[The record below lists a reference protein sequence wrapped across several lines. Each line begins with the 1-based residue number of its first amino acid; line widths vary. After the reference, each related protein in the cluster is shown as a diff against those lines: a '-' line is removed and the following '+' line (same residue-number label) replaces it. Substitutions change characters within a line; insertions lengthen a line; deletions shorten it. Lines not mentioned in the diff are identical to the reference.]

1 MKMPNGYGSIVN
13 LGKKRRKPFAV
24 RVTVGYEEKGKVNGV
39 MQYRQKYKYI
49 GYFEKRKDA
58 LECLA
63 NYNTD
68 PHELQKST
76 ITFAELYEEW
86 CARKFEKIQASTQD
100 TYKLVFKKSE
110 ALHNIPFKD
119 IKTEQMQ
126 RVIDANKDLQMIR
139 QFKYLYNQ
147 LFKYAIK
154 YDIDKNYAQ
163 YLELPTKK
171 DSAPKIPF
179 TKEEID
185 FLWLNVNTVDYVDI
199 LLILMYSGLRI
210 SELLELKNE
219 NIHLTERYLFVEK
232 SKTKAG
238 IRNVP
243 IHKKIAPLIE
253 ARIDKNNT
261 YFIPNKKGKAT
272 SYNSFR
278 KSQYYRLRKALNLNH
293 TIHEARHTF
302 ISQCN
307 RLNLNEVAVQRII
320 GHANVNVTQHY
331 TNKTIE
337 DLIKIIDLFDY

>member
-24 RVTVGYEEKGKVNGV
+24 RVTVGYEEKGIKNGV

-49 GYFEKRKDA
+49 GYFEKRKEA

-68 PHELQKST
+68 PHELQKNT

-86 CARKFEKIQASTQD
+86 SNRKFEKIESSTQD
-100 TYKLVFKKSE
+100 TYKLCFKKSE

-126 RVIDANKDLQMIR
+126 RVIDANKDLTMIR
-139 QFKYLYNQ
+139 SFKYLYNQ

-163 YLELPTKK
+163 YLELPAKK

-179 TKEEID
+179 TNEEIQL
-185 FLWLNVNTVDYVDI
+185 FWRNLHIEYVDI
-199 LLILMYSGLRI
+199 LLILLYTGLRI
-210 SELLELKNE
+210 TELLELKNE
-219 NIHLTERYLFVEK
+219 NIHLNERYFFVEK

-253 ARIDKNNT
+253 ARINPNNK
-261 YFIPNKKGKAT
+261 YFIPNRKGNAMAAD
-272 SYNSFR
+272 SFR
-278 KSQYYRLRKALNLNH
+278 KSQFYRLRKKLKFDH
-293 TIHEARHTF
+293 TIHETRHTF

-320 GHANVNVTQHY
+320 GHANVNITQHY
-331 TNKTIE
+331 TNKTVE
-337 DLIKIIDLFDY
+337 DLVQVIDLFEY

>member
-49 GYFEKRKDA
+49 GYFEKRKEA

-68 PHELQKST
+68 PHELQKNT
-76 ITFAELYEEW
+76 ITFAELYKEW
-86 CARKFEKIQASTQD
+86 SNRKFEKIESSTQD
-100 TYKLVFKKSE
+100 TYKLCFKKSE
-110 ALHNIPFKD
+110 VLHNIPFKD

-126 RVIDANKDLQMIR
+126 RVIDANKELTMIK

-163 YLELPTKK
+163 YLELPATK
-171 DSAPKIPF
+171 DSKPKVPF
-179 TKEEID
+179 TKDEIEL
-185 FLWLNVNTVDYVDI
+185 FWLNLHIDYVDF
-199 LLILMYSGLRI
+199 LLILLYTGLRLN
-210 SELLELKNE
+210 ELLQLKIE
-219 NIHLTERYLFVEK
+219 NIHLNARYLFVEK

-238 IRNVP
+238 IRKVP

-253 ARIDKNNT
+253 ARIKPDNIYLFPNRRGNAIDKD
-261 YFIPNKKGKAT
+261 
-272 SYNSFR
+272 SFR
-278 KSQYYRLRKALNLNH
+278 QSQFYRLRKKLKFNH
-293 TIHEARHTF
+293 IIHETRHTF

-320 GHANVNVTQHY
+320 GHANINITQHY
-331 TNKTIE
+331 TNKTID
-337 DLIKIIDLFDY
+337 DLIEVIDLFEY

>member
-24 RVTVGYEEKGKVNGV
+24 RVTVGYEEKGIINGV

-49 GYFEKRKDA
+49 GYFEKRKEA

-68 PHELQKST
+68 PHELQKNT
-76 ITFAELYEEW
+76 ITFAELYNEW
-86 CARKFEKIQASTQD
+86 SSRKFEKIQASTQD

-110 ALHNIPFKD
+110 TLHNIPFKD
-119 IKTEQMQ
+119 IKTEHMQ
-126 RVIDANKDLQMIR
+126 KIIDKNKDLQMIR

-147 LFKYAIK
+147 LFKFAIK

-163 YLELPTKK
+163 YLELPVLKES
-171 DSAPKIPF
+171 DPKTPF
-179 TKEEID
+179 TNDEIQL
-185 FLWLNVNTVDYVDI
+185 FWRNLHIEYVDV
-199 LLILMYSGLRI
+199 LLILLYTGLRI
-210 SELLELKNE
+210 TELLELKNE
-219 NIHLTERYLFVEK
+219 NIHLNERYLFVEK

-253 ARIDKNNT
+253 ARIKENNI
-261 YFIPNKKGKAT
+261 YFIPNRKGGAMAA
-272 SYNSFR
+272 NSFR
-278 KSQYYRLRKALNLNH
+278 KSQFHRLRKKLQFNH
-293 TIHEARHTF
+293 TIHETRHTF

-307 RLNLNEVAVQRII
+307 RLDLNEVSVQRII
-320 GHANVNVTQHY
+320 GHANVNITQHY
-331 TNKTIE
+331 TNKTID
-337 DLIKIIDLFDY
+337 DLIKVIDLFDY

>member
-24 RVTVGYEEKGKVNGV
+24 RVTVGYEEKGIINGV

-49 GYFEKRKDA
+49 GYFEKRKEA

-63 NYNTD
+63 NYNSD
-68 PHELQKST
+68 PHDLKKNT

-86 CARKFEKIQASTQD
+86 STRKYEKIQASTQD
-100 TYKLVFKKSE
+100 TYRLVFKKSE
-110 ALHNIPFKD
+110 ALHNLPFKD

-126 RVIDANKDLQMIR
+126 KIIDANKELQMIR

-163 YLELPTKK
+163 YLELPTVK
-171 DSAPKIPF
+171 DSKPKVPF
-179 TKEEID
+179 TKEEIEL
-185 FLWLNVNTVDYVDI
+185 FWRNLHIDYVDV
-199 LLILMYSGLRI
+199 LLILLYTGLRI
-210 SELLELKNE
+210 NELLQLKNE
-219 NIHLTERYLFVEK
+219 NIHLNERYLFVEK
-232 SKTKAG
+232 SKTKSG

-253 ARIDKNNT
+253 ARMDDNNKYLIPNRRGNPIDK
-261 YFIPNKKGKAT
+261 
-272 SYNSFR
+272 NSFR
-278 KSQYYRLRKALNLNH
+278 KSQFYRLRKALNFDH
-293 TIHEARHTF
+293 IIHETRHTF

-320 GHANVNVTQHY
+320 GHANINITQHY
-331 TNKTIE
+331 TNKTID
-337 DLIKIIDLFDY
+337 DLIEVIDLFDY

>member
-13 LGKKRRKPFAV
+13 LGKKRRKPFGV
-24 RVTVGYEEKGKVNGV
+24 RVTVGYEEKGIINGV
-39 MQYRQKYKYI
+39 MQYKQKYKYI
-49 GYFEKRKDA
+49 GYFEKRKEA

-68 PHELQKST
+68 PHDIKKNT

-86 CARKFEKIQASTQD
+86 SARKFEKIQSSTQD
-100 TYKLVFKKSE
+100 TYNLCFKKSK
-110 ALHNIPFKD
+110 ALHNLPFKN
-119 IKTEQMQ
+119 IKTEQLQ
-126 RVIDANKDLQMIR
+126 RVIDANKELTMIR

-147 LFKYAIK
+147 LYKYAIK

-163 YLELPTKK
+163 YLELPSKK
-171 DSAPKIPF
+171 DSEPKVPF

-185 FLWLNVNTVDYVDI
+185 FLWLNVHIDYVDL

-219 NIHLTERYLFVEK
+219 NIHLAERYLFVEK

-253 ARIDKNNT
+253 ARINPNNK
-261 YFIPNKKGKAT
+261 YFVPNKKGNAT

-278 KSQYYRLRKALNLNH
+278 KSQYYRLRKTLKLNH
-293 TIHEARHTF
+293 TLHEARHTF

-307 RLNLNEVAVQRII
+307 RLDLNEVAVQRII
-320 GHANVNVTQHY
+320 GHANVNITQHY
-331 TNKTIE
+331 TAKTID
-337 DLIKIIDLFDY
+337 DLIKVIDLFDY

>member
-24 RVTVGYEEKGKVNGV
+24 RVTVGYEEKGIINGV

-68 PHELQKST
+68 PHELKKSS

-86 CARKFEKIQASTQD
+86 SNRKFEKIESSTQD

-126 RVIDANKDLQMIR
+126 KVIDANKDLQMIR

-163 YLELPTKK
+163 YLELP
-171 DSAPKIPF
+171 A
-179 TKEEID
+179 
-185 FLWLNVNTVDYVDI
+185 
-199 LLILMYSGLRI
+199 
-210 SELLELKNE
+210 
-219 NIHLTERYLFVEK
+219 
-232 SKTKAG
+232 
-238 IRNVP
+238 
-243 IHKKIAPLIE
+243 KKIV
-253 ARIDKNNT
+253 
-261 YFIPNKKGKAT
+261 
-272 SYNSFR
+272 
-278 KSQYYRLRKALNLNH
+278 SQKYRLPK
-293 TIHEARHTF
+293 
-302 ISQCN
+302 
-307 RLNLNEVAVQRII
+307 
-320 GHANVNVTQHY
+320 
-331 TNKTIE
+331 K
-337 DLIKIIDLFDY
+337 K

>member
-24 RVTVGYEEKGKVNGV
+24 RVTVGYEEKGIINGV

-68 PHELQKST
+68 PHELKKSS

-86 CARKFEKIQASTQD
+86 SNRKFEKIESSTQD

-126 RVIDANKDLQMIR
+126 RVIDANKELQMIR

-163 YLELPTKK
+163 YLELPAKK
-171 DSAPKIPF
+171 DSEPKIPF
-179 TKEEID
+179 TKEEIEL
-185 FLWLNVNTVDYVDI
+185 FWRNPHIDYVDI
-199 LLILMYSGLRI
+199 LLILLYTGLRI
-210 SELLELKNE
+210 TELLELKNE
-219 NIHLTERYLFVEK
+219 NIHLNERYLFVEK

-253 ARIDKNNT
+253 ARINPNNK
-261 YFIPNKKGKAT
+261 YFIPNRKGGAMAA
-272 SYNSFR
+272 NSFR
-278 KSQYYRLRKALNLNH
+278 KSQFYRLRKNLKFEH
-293 TIHEARHTF
+293 TIHETRHTF

-320 GHANVNVTQHY
+320 GHANINITQHY
-331 TNKTIE
+331 TNKTID
-337 DLIKIIDLFDY
+337 DLIEIIDLFDY

>member
-63 NYNTD
+63 NYNSD

-76 ITFAELYEEW
+76 ITFAELYNEW
-86 CARKFEKIQASTQD
+86 AERKFEKIENSTQD

-110 ALHNIPFKD
+110 ALYNIPFKD

-126 RVIDANKDLQMIR
+126 KVIDANKELQMIR

-163 YLELPTKK
+163 YLELPVKK
-171 DSAPKIPF
+171 ESKPKVPF

-185 FLWLNVNTVDYVDI
+185 LFWRNLHIEYTDI
-199 LLILMYSGLRI
+199 LLILLYTGLRI
-210 SELLELKNE
+210 NELLQLKNE
-219 NIHLTERYLFVEK
+219 NIHLNERYLFVEK

-238 IRNVP
+238 IRKVP

-253 ARIDKNNT
+253 ARIKPENIYLLPNRQGNPIDK
-261 YFIPNKKGKAT
+261 
-272 SYNSFR
+272 NSFR
-278 KSQYYRLRKALNLNH
+278 KSQFYRLRKQLNFDH
-293 TIHEARHTF
+293 IIHETRHTF

-320 GHANVNVTQHY
+320 GHANINITQHY
-331 TNKTIE
+331 TNKTLD
-337 DLIKIIDLFDY
+337 DLIEVIDLFEY

>member
-24 RVTVGYEEKGKVNGV
+24 RVTVGYEEKGIINGV

-76 ITFAELYEEW
+76 ITFAELYDEW
-86 CARKFEKIQASTQD
+86 SNRKFEKIESSTQD

-119 IKTEQMQ
+119 IKTDHLQK
-126 RVIDANKDLQMIR
+126 VIDANKDLTMIR
-139 QFKYLYNQ
+139 SFKYLYNQ

-163 YLELPTKK
+163 YLELPAKK
-171 DSAPKIPF
+171 DSEPKIPF
-179 TKEEID
+179 TSDEIQL
-185 FLWLNVNTVDYVDI
+185 FWRNLHIDYVDV
-199 LLILMYSGLRI
+199 LLILLYTGLRI
-210 SELLELKNE
+210 TELLELKNE
-219 NIHLTERYLFVEK
+219 NIHLKERYLFVEK

-253 ARIDKNNT
+253 ARINPNNK
-261 YFIPNKKGKAT
+261 YFIPNRKGNAMAA
-272 SYNSFR
+272 NSFR
-278 KSQYYRLRKALNLNH
+278 KSQFHRLRKKLKFNH
-293 TIHEARHTF
+293 TIHETRHTF

-320 GHANVNVTQHY
+320 GHANVNITQHY
-331 TNKTIE
+331 TNKTID
-337 DLIKIIDLFDY
+337 DLIQIIDLFEY